1 MRTLIITLTA
11 ILSIAVAPAAAG
23 KDRMPPDKPRY
34 QLPECV
40 GPCAPYYTKR
50 AERVLRC
57 IAWRESSM
65 RWAVDG
71 KYGSGAFQMIKSTS
85 RAYASKLGLDAYA
98 DYRAASWPP
107 SVQTFVAYAMLNADP
122 DKPGL
127 EGLRH
132 WSPHWATTI
141 GASTYSCANA

>member
-1 MRTLIITLTA
+1 MKPLIIGIITA
-11 ILSIAVAPAAAG
+11 LAVSTAPAAVAN
-23 KDRMPPDKPRY
+23 DRMPPDTKRY
-34 QLPECV
+34 QLPECT

-65 RWAVDG
+65 RWDVDG
-71 KYGSGAFQMIKSTS
+71 PYGSGAWQMIGSTS
-85 RAYASKLGLDAYA
+85 RTYARKLGLNADAS
-98 DYRAASWPP
+98 YRAASWPP
-107 SVQTFVAYAMLNADP
+107 AVQTFVAYAMLNADP

-132 WSPHWATTI
+132 WSPVWATTF
-141 GASTYSCANA
+141 GASTYDCATA